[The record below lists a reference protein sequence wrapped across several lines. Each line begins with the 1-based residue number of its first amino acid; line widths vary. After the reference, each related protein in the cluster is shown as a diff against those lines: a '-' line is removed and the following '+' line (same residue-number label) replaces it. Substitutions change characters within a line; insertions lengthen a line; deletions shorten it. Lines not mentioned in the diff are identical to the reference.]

1 MSQLFIGFLLSVLAV
16 IFFAIVN
23 ILVGR
28 SLSSDKLVE
37 GIYITIIF
45 STLIIFVFTILTGE
59 LFQIFSLSI
68 VVWILFMITGILNF
82 LIARTF
88 NYTGINFLG
97 PSRNAAIVSTRIFF
111 AAFFAFLF
119 LGETLTIP
127 IIIGVS
133 MAFIGVFLVSLSQ
146 ASKNGHIFKKIGL
159 IFPFLTALFVGLAV
173 IVIRQADILS
183 NLPIDGVFIAYLT
196 ATFFYT
202 PGAIYRQVKSKTMY
216 SRKSL
221 IILAIGGVLS
231 GIAQI
236 SRYSALQVAP
246 VVLVASIVATVPLG
260 TIIFS
265 FFFNRKHEIL
275 NWKLV
280 LGSIITVSVVILI
293 SVSLQA
299 I

>member
-1 MSQLFIGFLLSVLAV
+1 MSQLFIGFFLSVLSV
-16 IFFAIVN
+16 ILFAIVN

-82 LIARTF
+82 LIARSF
-88 NYTGINFLG
+88 NYTGINYLG
-97 PSRNAAIVSTRIFF
+97 PSRNAAIISTRIFF

-127 IIIGVS
+127 ILIGVS
-133 MAFIGVFLVSLSQ
+133 MAFIGVVLVSLSQ
-146 ASKNGHIFKKIGL
+146 ESKHAFFKIGL
-159 IFPFLTALFVGLAV
+159 IFPILTALFVGLAV
-173 IVIRQADILS
+173 IVIRQADLLS
-183 NLPIDGVFIAYLT
+183 NLPVDGVFIAYLT
-196 ATFFYT
+196 ASLFYT
-202 PGAIYRQVKSKTMY
+202 PGAIYRQIHSKSMY
-216 SRKSL
+216 SRKSFL
-221 IILAIGGVLS
+221 ILAIGGILS

-265 FFFNRKHEIL
+265 FLFNKKHEIL
-275 NWKLV
+275 NLRLV
-280 LGSIITVSVVILI
+280 LGSIITVTGVILI
-293 SVSLQA
+293 SVSLNA

>member
-1 MSQLFIGFLLSVLAV
+1 MLPYFIGFLLSVLSV
-16 IFFAIVN
+16 ILFAIVN
-23 ILVGR
+23 ILIGR
-28 SLSSDKLVE
+28 SLSSDKLIE

-45 STLIIFVFTILTGE
+45 STLIIFVFTIITGE
-59 LFQIFSLSI
+59 LFQILTLSPYI
-68 VVWILFMITGILNF
+68 WLLFIITGILNF

-88 NYTGINFLG
+88 NYTGINFIG
-97 PSRNAAIVSTRIFF
+97 PSRNAAILSTRVFF

-119 LGETLTIP
+119 LGEALTIP
-127 IIIGVS
+127 ILIGVAL
-133 MAFIGVFLVSLSQ
+133 AFIGIFLVSLSQ
-146 ASKNGHIFKKIGL
+146 ESKNTFKKIGL
-159 IFPFLTALFVGLAV
+159 IFPFLTAFFVGVAV

-183 NLPIDGVFIAYLT
+183 NLPVDGVFIAYLT
-196 ATFFYT
+196 ASFFYT
-202 PGAIYRQVKSKTMY
+202 PGAIYRQLKTKTMY
-216 SRKSL
+216 SRKAF

-231 GIAQI
+231 GMAQI
-236 SRYSALQVAP
+236 SRYSALQIAP

-275 NWKLV
+275 NMRLA
-280 LGSIITVSVVILI
+280 LGSIITVFGVILI